1 MFAIVGAVK
10 GGVLMALDEC
20 MGGMRM
26 ASKWRCKGGVLSDQL
41 VLWLQWCRQPIAA
54 SLRHRLAP
62 EGSKCHLVSL
72 MF

>member
-1 MFAIVGAVK
+1 MLAIVGAAK
-10 GGVLMALDEC
+10 GGIRMALDEC

-26 ASKWRCKGGVLSDQL
+26 GSKWCCKGGVLSDQL
-41 VLWLQWCRQPIAA
+41 ALWLQRCRQPRAA